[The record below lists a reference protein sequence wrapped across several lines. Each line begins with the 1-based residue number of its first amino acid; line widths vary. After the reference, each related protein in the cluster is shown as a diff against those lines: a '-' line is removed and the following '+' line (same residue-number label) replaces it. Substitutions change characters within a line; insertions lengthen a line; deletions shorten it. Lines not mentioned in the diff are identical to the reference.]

1 MKTFK
6 YTLAIA
12 LALALSTAWAG
23 GDPAAQDKPRI
34 YSSET
39 IKVNALVEAVNHET
53 REVTLRHHDGEL
65 ITFVAEDDVRNLA
78 QVKVGDVINSEYTR
92 SFAIEVYG
100 NAGVAPST
108 GDFSAMGVAEEGDK
122 PGLTSIDT
130 QVITAT
136 VEAIDIEANTF
147 KLKWPDG
154 EVEEF
159 TAQNPENLKKAAVG
173 DLVVI
178 TVTEALDVNVEEP
191 PVE

>member
-1 MKTFK
+1 MKMFK
-6 YTLAIA
+6 FAAALTLS
-12 LALALSTAWAG
+12 LATVIGSAG
-23 GDPAAQDKPRI
+23 EKQAAQDKPRL

-39 IKVNALVEAVNHET
+39 ITVNALVEAVNYET
-53 REVTLRHHDGEL
+53 REVTLRDADGEL
-65 ITFVAEDDVRNLA
+65 ITFIADEEVRNLA
-78 QVKVGDVINSEYTR
+78 QMKVGDVINAEYTR
-92 SFAIEVYG
+92 SYAIEVYENTG
-100 NAGVAPST
+100 MTPST

-147 KLKWPDG
+147 KLKWPDDS
-154 EVEEF
+154 VEEF

-178 TVTEALDVNVEEP
+178 TVTEALDVDVVEP
-191 PVE
+191 PAE